1 MPDSFDVVILG
12 GGPGGYVAALRA
24 AQLGAKTAIVEKD
37 RLGGTCLVRGCIPT
51 KALLQSSELYSLA
64 KSGAEFGVITG
75 ALSFDWAAA
84 QKRKTA
90 VVDQLVKGVEG
101 LLKAGGITVYRGA
114 ARLGGKGVVSVGGD
128 TIQAKDIVIATGSA
142 VARIPL
148 KGAEHTIDSDQILE
162 LKEMPSRLAVIGGGV
177 VGMEF
182 AAMFAMLGSKVT
194 VFEMLPQ
201 VLPMVDAD
209 LVNVYAKHL
218 AGLGGTIHTNS
229 KVAEVAKLKGALQVR
244 FSEGGEG
251 GSVDADQVLLA
262 VGRAPYTEGLGAEE
276 AGVKLERGRVVV
288 DEHLRTTAPGV
299 WAIGDVI
306 GGIMLAHVA
315 SYEGVCAVENI
326 AGHTQRTPDYHA
338 APNCIYTDPEIAHVG
353 LGEKEAKEKGLDVKI
368 GKFPFAASGRA
379 LTLGQSEGF
388 VKVVADSSS
397 GRILGAHIIGPR
409 ATDLIA
415 EATLAVQNGLTMEQL
430 DLTIHAHPTLPEAL
444 MEAALAAQG
453 RAIHIANRRTAA
465 SAPPPALRATS
476 PASGEDESTP
486 SPAVRATSPASGE
499 DTAAASVTPPAV
511 RATSPTSGEDEST
524 PSPAVRATS
533 PHSGEDNVQ
542 VVASV
547 KPPKSPPP
555 HIAITAKGLEL
566 TKGNRDYLLGL
577 HRQMQFIRRF
587 EERTQEQY
595 TKAKI
600 GGYCHLNIGEEA
612 TVVGGILSL
621 KLSDYIFT
629 SYREHG
635 HAIARGIDPKA
646 VMAELFGKETG
657 TSHGRG
663 GSMHM
668 FDADLRFMGGY
679 GIVGGHLP
687 LAVGG
692 GFAVRYKKAK
702 DVVFCMFGDGA
713 TNIGAFHESLNFAK
727 VFKLPVVWF
736 CINNRYGMGTPVE
749 ASSAVADI
757 YKKACAYDMESIQID
772 GMNLREVLLKTSE
785 VVEKT
790 RADSEPRFIEA
801 LCYRFKGHSVVDPDK
816 YRSLEDKER
825 YRKADPIVA
834 FEHELEKAKLAD
846 EEYFKKVRMEVDA
859 EVQHVIR
866 YADESPDPKTEDLYR
881 FTYAGEWEDRPELRG
896 DPL

>member
-1 MPDSFDVVILG
+1 MADSFDVVVIG

-24 AQLGAKTAIVEKD
+24 AQLGAKVAVVERD
-37 RLGGTCLVRGCIPT
+37 RVGGTCLVRGCIPT
-51 KALLQSSELYSLA
+51 KALLQSAELYTLA
-64 KSGAEFGVITG
+64 KAGAPFGVVSDKVGIDWPA
-75 ALSFDWAAA
+75 ALG
-84 QKRKTA
+84 RKTE
-90 VVDQLVKGVEG
+90 VVDKLVKGVEG
-101 LLKAGGITVYRGA
+101 LLKAGGVSLIRGTA
-114 ARLGGKGVVSVGGD
+114 SLAGKGLVGISGD
-128 TIQAKDIVIATGSA
+128 RIQAKDIVIATGSA

-148 KGAEHTIDSDQILE
+148 EGAELTIDSDQILE
-162 LKEMPSRLAVIGGGV
+162 LKEIPARLAVIGGGV

-182 AAMFAMLGSKVT
+182 AAMFAALGTKVT
-194 VFEMLPQ
+194 VLEMLPQ

-209 LVNVYAKHL
+209 LVAVYTKHL
-218 AGLGGTIHTNS
+218 AGLGGEIHTNAR
-229 KVAEVAKLKGALQVR
+229 VEGVAKRSGGLQVR

-262 VGRAPYTEGLGAEE
+262 VGRVPYTQGLEAEK

-288 DEHLRTTAPGV
+288 DEHLHTTADGI

-326 AGHTQRTPDYHA
+326 VGHGDRIPDYHA

-353 LGEKEAKEKGLDVKI
+353 LGEKEAKDKGLDVRV
-368 GKFPFAASGRA
+368 GRFPFTASARA
-379 LTLGQSEGF
+379 LTLGQPEGF
-388 VKVVADSSS
+388 VKVIADAGS
-397 GRILGAHIIGPR
+397 GRLLGAHIIGPR

-415 EATLAVQNGLTMEQL
+415 EATLAVQNGLTLEQI
-430 DLTIHAHPTLPEAL
+430 DLTIHAHPTLPESL

-453 RAIHIANRRTAA
+453 RAIHITNRRVAT
-465 SAPPPALRATS
+465 SAPDAVSTPPPGATAPTS
-476 PASGEDESTP
+476 PASGEVNGQTAKAQNREQHMTAPVKSKTP
-486 SPAVRATSPASGE
+486 SPAAIT
-499 DTAAASVTPPAV
+499 
-511 RATSPTSGEDEST
+511 
-524 PSPAVRATS
+524 
-533 PHSGEDNVQ
+533 
-542 VVASV
+542 
-547 KPPKSPPP
+547 PKS
-555 HIAITAKGLEL
+555 LEL
-566 TKGNRDYLLGL
+566 TKQNRDFLLGL
-577 HRQMQFIRRF
+577 HREMQLIRRF
-587 EERTQEQY
+587 EERAQEQY

-612 TVVGGILSL
+612 TVVGGIHAL
-621 KLSDYIFT
+621 KLNDYIFT

-692 GFAVRYKKAK
+692 GWAVRYRKEK

-727 VFKLPVVWF
+727 VFQLPVVWF
-736 CINNRYGMGTPVE
+736 CVNNRYGMGTPVE
-749 ASSAVADI
+749 AASAVADI

-772 GMNLREVLLKTSE
+772 GMNMREVMMKTSE
-785 VVEKT
+785 IVEKT

-816 YRSLEDKER
+816 YRPAEDKEKF
-825 YRKADPIVA
+825 RKADPIVA
-834 FEHELEKAKLAD
+834 FEHELETSGLAD
-846 EEYFKKVRMEVDA
+846 EEYFKKVRQEVDA
-859 EVQHVIR
+859 EVQEIVR
-866 YADESPDPKTEDLYR
+866 FADESPDPKVEDLYKY
-881 FTYAGEWEDRPELRG
+881 TYAGEWENRPELRG

>member
-1 MPDSFDVVILG
+1 MADSFDVVIVG

-64 KSGAEFGVITG
+64 KGGAEFGLVIDSI
-75 ALSFDWAAA
+75 AFDWSVA

-101 LLKAGGITVYRGA
+101 LLKAGGVTTFRGA
-114 ARLGGKGVVSVGGD
+114 GRLSGEGTVTVGND
-128 TIQAKDIVIATGSA
+128 VIKAKDIVIATGSA
-142 VARIPL
+142 ISRIPL

-162 LKEMPSRLAVIGGGV
+162 LKDVPKRLAVIGGGV

-182 AAMFAMLGSKVT
+182 AAMFAALGSKVT
-194 VFEMLPQ
+194 VLEMLPQ

-209 LVNVYAKHL
+209 LVNVYTKHL
-218 AGLGGTIHTNS
+218 AGIGGAIHTNS
-229 KVAEVAKLKGALQVR
+229 KVAEVVKAKGGLQVR

-251 GSVDADQVLLA
+251 GAVDADQVLLA
-262 VGRAPYTEGLGAEE
+262 VGRSPYTEGLGAEE

-288 DEHLRTTAPGV
+288 DAQLRTTATGV
-299 WAIGDVI
+299 WAVGDVI
-306 GGIMLAHVA
+306 GGIMLAHIA
-315 SYEGVCAVENI
+315 SYEGICAVENI
-326 AGHTQRTPDYHA
+326 AGAGNRTPDYHA

-353 LGEKEAKEKGLDVKI
+353 LGEKEAKEKGLNIKI

-388 VKVVADSSS
+388 AKVIADAGS
-397 GRILGAHIIGPR
+397 GKLLGAHIIGPR

-415 EATLAVQNGLTMEQL
+415 EATLAIQNGLTMEQL
-430 DLTIHAHPTLPEAL
+430 DLTIHAHPTLPESL

-453 RAIHIANRRTAA
+453 RAIHIPNKRTA
-465 SAPPPALRATS
+465 SAAIP
-476 PASGEDESTP
+476 
-486 SPAVRATSPASGE
+486 
-499 DTAAASVTPPAV
+499 AAAAATPEPATAV
-511 RATSPTSGEDEST
+511 AATAKAAP
-524 PSPAVRATS
+524 
-533 PHSGEDNVQ
+533 VQ
-542 VVASV
+542 NREKQMVASV
-547 KPPKSPPP
+547 KPPTTPP
-555 HIAITAKGLEL
+555 HPKAITPKMLEL
-566 TKGNRDYLLGL
+566 IKDNRDFLLRL

-612 TVVGGILSL
+612 TVVGGILPL
-621 KLSDYIFT
+621 QLSDYIFT

-668 FDADLRFMGGY
+668 FDSDLRFMGGY

-687 LAVGG
+687 LATGG
-692 GFAVRYKKAK
+692 GWAVRYKKEK

-713 TNIGAFHESLNFAK
+713 TNIGAFHESLNFSK

-757 YKKACAYDMESIQID
+757 YKKACAYDMESIQVD
-772 GMNLREVLLKTSE
+772 GMNVREVLLKTSE
-785 VVEKT
+785 IVEKT
-790 RADSEPRFIEA
+790 RADSQPRFIEA

-816 YRSLEDKER
+816 YRSTEDKER
-825 YRKADPIVA
+825 WRKADPIVA

-846 EEYFKKVRMEVDA
+846 EEYFKKVRTEIDA
-859 EVQHVIR
+859 EVQDIIK
-866 YADESPDPKTEDLYR
+866 YADESPDPKVEDLYKYV
-881 FTYAGEWEDRPELRG
+881 YADEWEERPELRG

>member
-1 MPDSFDVVILG
+1 MADSSFDVVILG

-64 KSGAEFGVITG
+64 KGGAEFGLVADSIT
-75 ALSFDWAAA
+75 FDWAAA

-101 LLKAGGITVYRGA
+101 LLKAGGVTTFRGA
-114 ARLGGKGVVSVGGD
+114 GRLSGKGTVTVGSD
-128 TIQAKDIVIATGSA
+128 VIRAKDIVIATGSA
-142 VARIPL
+142 ISRIPL

-162 LKEMPSRLAVIGGGV
+162 LKDVPKRLAVIGGGV

-182 AAMFAMLGSKVT
+182 AAMFAALGSKVT
-194 VFEMLPQ
+194 VLEMLPQ

-209 LVNVYAKHL
+209 LVSVYIKHL
-218 AGLGGTIHTNS
+218 AGIGGAIHTNS
-229 KVAEVAKLKGALQVR
+229 KVAEVVNAKGGLQVR
-244 FSEGGEG
+244 FSEGGQG
-251 GSVDADQVLLA
+251 GAVDADQVLLA
-262 VGRAPYTEGLGAEE
+262 VGRSPYTEGLGAEE

-288 DEHLRTTAPGV
+288 DAHLRTTAPGV

-306 GGIMLAHVA
+306 GGIMLAHIA
-315 SYEGVCAVENI
+315 SYEGICAVENI
-326 AGHTQRTPDYHA
+326 AGNGNRTPDYHA

-388 VKVVADSSS
+388 VKVIADSGS
-397 GRILGAHIIGPR
+397 GKILGAHIIGPR

-415 EATLAVQNGLTMEQL
+415 EATLAIQNELTMEQL
-430 DLTIHAHPTLPEAL
+430 DLTIHAHPTLPESL

-453 RAIHIANRRTAA
+453 RAIHIPNKRPAA
-465 SAPPPALRATS
+465 PAATPAAAPEPAVAATS
-476 PASGEDESTP
+476 K
-486 SPAVRATSPASGE
+486 
-499 DTAAASVTPPAV
+499 AAP
-511 RATSPTSGEDEST
+511 
-524 PSPAVRATS
+524 
-533 PHSGEDNVQ
+533 VQ
-542 VVASV
+542 NREQPMVASV
-547 KPPKSPPP
+547 KPPTTPP
-555 HIAITAKGLEL
+555 HPKTITPKMLEL
-566 TKGNRDYLLGL
+566 TKENREFLLSL

-612 TVVGGILSL
+612 TVVGGIVPL
-621 KLSDYIFT
+621 KLTDYIFT

-646 VMAELFGKETG
+646 VMAELFGKEAG

-687 LAVGG
+687 LATGG
-692 GFAVRYKKAK
+692 AWAVRYKKEK

-713 TNIGAFHESLNFAK
+713 TNIGAFHESLNFSK

-749 ASSAVADI
+749 AASAVADI
-757 YKKACAYDMESIQID
+757 YKKACAYDIESIQID
-772 GMNLREVLLKTSE
+772 GMNVREVLLKTSE
-785 VVEKT
+785 IVEKT
-790 RADSEPRFIEA
+790 RADSQPRFIEA

-816 YRSLEDKER
+816 YRSTEDKEKW
-825 YRKADPIVA
+825 RKADPIVA

-846 EEYFKKVRMEVDA
+846 EEYFKKVRMEIDS
-859 EVQHVIR
+859 EVQEIIK
-866 YADESPDPKTEDLYR
+866 YADESPDPKVEDLYKYV
-881 FTYAGEWEDRPELRG
+881 YADEWEERPELRG

>member
-1 MPDSFDVVILG
+1 MADSFDVLILG

-64 KSGAEFGVITG
+64 RGGAEYGLVADSVG
-75 ALSFDWAAA
+75 FDWAAA

-101 LLKAGGITVYRGA
+101 LLKAGGVTTFRGA
-114 ARLGGKGVVSVGGD
+114 GRLGGKGTVIVGDD

-142 VARIPL
+142 VSRIPL
-148 KGAEHTIDSDQILE
+148 KGAEHTIDSDRVLE
-162 LKEMPSRLAVIGGGV
+162 LKEIPKRLAVIGGGV

-182 AAMFAMLGSKVT
+182 AAMFAALGSTVT
-194 VFEMLPQ
+194 VLEMLPQ
-201 VLPMVDAD
+201 VLPMVDVD
-209 LVNVYAKHL
+209 LVSVYAKHFT
-218 AGLGGTIHTNS
+218 GLGGAIHTNS
-229 KVAEVAKLKGALQVR
+229 KVAEVLKAKGGLQVR

-251 GSVDADQVLLA
+251 GAVDADQVLLA
-262 VGRAPYTEGLGAEE
+262 VGRSPYTQGLGAEE

-315 SYEGVCAVENI
+315 SYEGICAVENI
-326 AGHTQRTPDYHA
+326 GGDGNRTPDYHA

-353 LGEKEAKEKGLDVKI
+353 LGEKDAKEKGLDVKI
-368 GKFPFAASGRA
+368 GRFPFAASGRA

-388 VKVVADSSS
+388 VKVIADSGS
-397 GRILGAHIIGPR
+397 GKLLGAHIIGPR

-415 EATLAVQNGLTMEQL
+415 EATLAIQNGLTMEQL
-430 DLTIHAHPTLPEAL
+430 DLTIHAHPTLPESL

-453 RAIHIANRRTAA
+453 RAIHIPNKRRAATPAAAA
-465 SAPPPALRATS
+465 STPEPATAVAAAPPAVPATS
-476 PASGEDESTP
+476 PQGGEDSGRP
-486 SPAVRATSPASGE
+486 IAGPAH
-499 DTAAASVTPPAV
+499 AAP
-511 RATSPTSGEDEST
+511 
-524 PSPAVRATS
+524 
-533 PHSGEDNVQ
+533 VQ
-542 VVASV
+542 NREKQMVASV
-547 KPPKSPPP
+547 KPPTTPP
-555 HIAITAKGLEL
+555 HPTAITPKMLEL
-566 TKGNRDYLLGL
+566 TKANRDFLLGL

-612 TVVGGILSL
+612 TVVGGIIPL
-621 KLSDYIFT
+621 KLTDYIFT

-646 VMAELFGKETG
+646 VMAELFGKEAG

-668 FDADLRFMGGY
+668 FDSDLRFMGGY

-687 LAVGG
+687 LAAGG
-692 GFAVRYKKAK
+692 GWAVRYKKEK

-749 ASSAVADI
+749 AASAVADI

-785 VVEKT
+785 IVEKT

-801 LCYRFKGHSVVDPDK
+801 MCYRFKGHSVVDPDK
-816 YRSLEDKER
+816 YRSTEDKEKW
-825 YRKADPIVA
+825 RKSDPIVA

-859 EVQHVIR
+859 EVQDIIK
-866 YADESPDPKTEDLYR
+866 YADESPDPKTEDLYKYV
-881 FTYAGEWEDRPELRG
+881 YAGEWEDRPELRG

>member
-1 MPDSFDVVILG
+1 MADSSFDVVILG

-64 KSGAEFGVITG
+64 KGGAEFGLVTDSI
-75 ALSFDWAAA
+75 AFDWSVA

-101 LLKAGGITVYRGA
+101 LLKAGGVTTFRGA
-114 ARLGGKGVVSVGGD
+114 ARLTGKGTVTVGND
-128 TIQAKDIVIATGSA
+128 VIKAKDIVIATGSA
-142 VARIPL
+142 ISRIPL

-162 LKEMPSRLAVIGGGV
+162 LKDVPKRLAVIGGGV

-182 AAMFAMLGSKVT
+182 AAMFAALGSKVT
-194 VFEMLPQ
+194 VLEMLPQ

-209 LVNVYAKHL
+209 LVNVYTKHL
-218 AGLGGTIHTNS
+218 AGIGGAIHTNS
-229 KVAEVAKLKGALQVR
+229 KVAEVVKSKGGLQVR

-251 GSVDADQVLLA
+251 GALDADQVLLA
-262 VGRAPYTEGLGAEE
+262 VGRSPYTEGLGAEA

-288 DEHLRTTAPGV
+288 DAQLRTTASGV

-315 SYEGVCAVENI
+315 SYEGICAVENI
-326 AGHTQRTPDYHA
+326 AGNGNRTPDYHA

-353 LGEKEAKEKGLDVKI
+353 LGEKEARDKGLDIKV
-368 GKFPFAASGRA
+368 GRFPFAASGRA

-388 VKVVADSSS
+388 AKVIAEAGSDK
-397 GRILGAHIIGPR
+397 ILGAHIIGPR

-415 EATLAVQNGLTMEQL
+415 EATLAIQNGLTMEQL
-430 DLTIHAHPTLPEAL
+430 DLTIHAHPTLPESL

-453 RAIHIANRRTAA
+453 RAIHIPNKRTA
-465 SAPPPALRATS
+465 PAA
-476 PASGEDESTP
+476 
-486 SPAVRATSPASGE
+486 
-499 DTAAASVTPPAV
+499 TAAAAVSAPEPATAV
-511 RATSPTSGEDEST
+511 AATSKAAP
-524 PSPAVRATS
+524 
-533 PHSGEDNVQ
+533 VQ
-542 VVASV
+542 NREKQMVASV
-547 KPPKSPPP
+547 KPPTSPPHP
-555 HIAITAKGLEL
+555 KAITPKMLEL
-566 TKGNRDYLLGL
+566 TKDNRDFLLRL

-612 TVVGGILSL
+612 TVVGGILPL
-621 KLSDYIFT
+621 QLTDYIFT

-668 FDADLRFMGGY
+668 FDSDLRFMGGY

-687 LAVGG
+687 LATGG
-692 GFAVRYKKAK
+692 GWAVRYKKEK

-713 TNIGAFHESLNFAK
+713 TNIGAFHESLNFSK

-757 YKKACAYDMESIQID
+757 YKKACAYDIESIQID
-772 GMNLREVLLKTSE
+772 GMNVREVLLKTSQI
-785 VVEKT
+785 VEKT

-816 YRSLEDKER
+816 YRSTEDKEKW
-825 YRKADPIVA
+825 RKADPIVA

-846 EEYFKKVRMEVDA
+846 EEYFKKVRTEIDA
-859 EVQHVIR
+859 EVQDIIK
-866 YADESPDPKTEDLYR
+866 YADESPDPKVEDLYKYV
-881 FTYAGEWEDRPELRG
+881 YADEWEERAELRG

>member
-1 MPDSFDVVILG
+1 MAGSFDVVVVG

-37 RLGGTCLVRGCIPT
+37 RMGGTCLVRGCIPT
-51 KALLQSSELYSLA
+51 KALLQSSELYAQA
-64 KSGAEFGVITG
+64 KAGAPFGLKTDHLG
-75 ALSFDWAAA
+75 FDWPVA

-101 LLKAGGITVYRGA
+101 LLKAGGVTSVRGA
-114 ARLGGKGVVSVGGD
+114 ASLAGNGVVHVSGD
-128 TIQAKDIVIATGSA
+128 RLQAKDIIIATGSA
-142 VARIPL
+142 IARIPL
-148 KGAEHTIDSDQILE
+148 KGAELTIDSDQILE
-162 LKEMPSRLAVIGGGV
+162 LKEIPGRLAVIGGGV
-177 VGMEF
+177 VGIEF
-182 AAMFAMLGSKVT
+182 AAMFAALGSKVT

-209 LVNVYAKHL
+209 LVAVYAKHL
-218 AGLGGTIHTNS
+218 AGLGGEIHTNA
-229 KVAEVAKLKGALQVR
+229 KVDEVVKQKGGLQIR
-244 FSEGGEG
+244 FSTGGEG
-251 GSVDADQVLLA
+251 GSVDADHVLLA
-262 VGRAPYTEGLGAEE
+262 VGRVPYTQGLEAED

-288 DEHLRTTAPGV
+288 DEHLHTTADGI

-315 SYEGVCAVENI
+315 SYEGLCAVDNI
-326 AGHTQRTPDYHA
+326 VGHANRVPDYHA

-353 LGEKEAKEKGLDVKI
+353 LGEKEAKEKGIDVKV
-368 GKFPFAASGRA
+368 GRFPFAASGRA
-379 LTLGQSEGF
+379 LTLGQTEGF
-388 VKVVADSSS
+388 VKVIADASS
-397 GRILGAHIIGPR
+397 GRLLGAHIIGPR

-415 EATLAVQNGLTMEQL
+415 EATLAVQNGLTLEQI
-430 DLTIHAHPTLPEAL
+430 DLTIHAHPTLPESL

-453 RAIHIANRRTAA
+453 RAIHIPNKRQAPTPSTPTLPLAGEGGSNGEAVQAQNREQHMTATVKPA
-465 SAPPPALRATS
+465 APPP
-476 PASGEDESTP
+476 
-486 SPAVRATSPASGE
+486 
-499 DTAAASVTPPAV
+499 
-511 RATSPTSGEDEST
+511 PT
-524 PSPAVRATS
+524 
-533 PHSGEDNVQ
+533 
-542 VVASV
+542 
-547 KPPKSPPP
+547 
-555 HIAITAKGLEL
+555 AITPKALEL
-566 TKGNRDYLLGL
+566 KKENRDFLLRM
-577 HRQMQFIRRF
+577 HREMQLIRRF
-587 EERTQEQY
+587 EERAQEQY

-612 TVVGGILSL
+612 TVVGGIHAL
-621 KLSDYIFT
+621 KPNDYIFT

-668 FDADLRFMGGY
+668 FDAELRFMGGY

-692 GFAVRYKKAK
+692 GWAVRYRKEK

-713 TNIGAFHESLNFAK
+713 TNIGAFHESLNFSK

-736 CINNRYGMGTPVE
+736 CVNNRYGMGTPVE
-749 ASSAVADI
+749 AASAVADI
-757 YKKACAYDMESIQID
+757 YKKACAYDMESIQVD
-772 GMNLREVLLKTSE
+772 GMNLREVMLKTSE
-785 VVEKT
+785 IVEKT

-816 YRSLEDKER
+816 YRPAEDKEKF
-825 YRKADPIVA
+825 RKADPVVA
-834 FEHELEKAKLAD
+834 FEHELEKSGLAD
-846 EEYFKKVRMEVDA
+846 EEYFKKVRQEIDA
-859 EVQHVIR
+859 EVQEVIKF
-866 YADESPDPKTEDLYR
+866 ADESPDPKTEDLYKYA
-881 FTYAGEWEDRPELRG
+881 YAGEWENRPELRG